1 MEKTTNTDEI
11 ITEGDGIRRVEKG
24 RRRRRRRRRRRKN
37 QKTNRKKTYS

>member
-24 RRRRRRRRRRRKN
+24 RRRRRRRRRRKN